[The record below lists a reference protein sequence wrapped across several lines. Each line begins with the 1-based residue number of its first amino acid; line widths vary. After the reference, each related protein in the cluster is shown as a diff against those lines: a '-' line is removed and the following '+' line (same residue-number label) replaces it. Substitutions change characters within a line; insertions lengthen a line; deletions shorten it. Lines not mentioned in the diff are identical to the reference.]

1 VEDLLNDKATAI
13 PGWTLRREYRSTF
26 RAELTETESL
36 VQGQFTGRVAE
47 GAPVIPISI
56 EEGLARDMRLKLGD
70 EVEFDVQ
77 GVSLLTRVGS
87 VRKVDWQRMQP
98 NFFIVFPEGVLE
110 AAPKFFVVA
119 LRAATPADSA
129 RLQQAVVRE
138 YPNISAIDLAL
149 LLQTFDAIF
158 SRVALVVQFMALFTV
173 ATGVIVLVGAVLTGR
188 YQRIRE
194 TVLLRTLGAT
204 RRQLMQIQ
212 LVEYSILGI
221 LAAVVGCL
229 LAVAANALLAQF
241 VLKTS
246 TSVSVGTLALAVCA
260 VTAVTLLTGLLS
272 SRGVTDHP
280 PLEVLRQ
287 ET

>member
-1 VEDLLNDKATAI
+1 
-13 PGWTLRREYRSTF
+13 LRREYRSTF
-26 RAELTETESL
+26 RSELTDTESL
-36 VQGQFTGRVAE
+36 VQGDFTGRVPE
-47 GAPVIPISI
+47 GTAVIPISI
-56 EEGLARDMRLKLGD
+56 EEGLARDMQLKVGD

-77 GVSLLTRVGS
+77 GVPLTTRVGS
-87 VRKVDWQRMQP
+87 VRKVDWQRLQP

-110 AAPKFFVVA
+110 PAPKFFVVA
-119 LRAATPADSA
+119 LRTDTPGDSA

-138 YPNISAIDLAL
+138 FPNVSAIDLNL

-158 SRVALVVQFMALFTV
+158 AKVALVVQFMALFTV
-173 ATGVIVLVGAVLTGR
+173 ATGVIVLMGAVLTGR

-212 LVEYSILGI
+212 LVEYAILGV
-221 LAAVVGCL
+221 LAALVGGL
-229 LAVAANALLAQF
+229 LAMAANALLARF
-241 VLKTS
+241 VFKTAAIMPL
-246 TSVSVGTLALAVCA
+246 GTLVVAVLAVA
-260 VTAVTLLTGLLS
+260 GVTLLTGLLS
-272 SRGVTDHP
+272 NRGVTNHP